1 MPDNHTFQ
9 QRHKNMAAI
18 RSKDTKPEI
27 VVRRYLWSHGFRY
40 RLIHPL
46 LSGKPDVVLRK
57 YNI

>member
-1 MPDNHTFQ
+1 
-9 QRHKNMAAI
+9 MAAI